1 MYCHFPCH
9 VQHGEVFGQRFI
21 SNAAPL
27 DIDSDGSASALT
39 DGLLALRI
47 LFDFTGP
54 ALTNGAVGA
63 FCARCA
69 PSTIEAYLAELEV
82 LDVDGDATAS
92 PLTDGVLILR
102 FLFGF
107 RGDAL
112 TSGAVGEACTRCDAT
127 AIELYLAPLVSAG

>member
-9 VQHGEVFGQRFI
+9 VQQGEVFGQRFI
-21 SNAAPL
+21 SDAAPL
-27 DIDSDGSASALT
+27 DIDSDGSGSPLT
-39 DGLLALRI
+39 DGLLVLRF
-47 LFDFTGP
+47 LFDLTGP
-54 ALTNGAVGA
+54 PLSSGAVGA

-69 PSTIEAYLAELEV
+69 PATIETYLEALDV
-82 LDVDGDATAS
+82 LDVDADGALG

-112 TSGAVGEACTRCDAT
+112 ISGALGPACTRCDAA
-127 AIELYLAPLVSAG
+127 AIELYLGALV